1 MFKFCCTSSSRL
13 SIKKQIMT
21 QKRLLTL
28 AFMVVFLPSVVTLNS
43 GCGSSKKAK
52 AKAAEEARMAKERAD
67 RIKREEADKKRR
79 EEDEKQ
85 RALREPI
92 QKMEDYFRKVSTASN
107 VDNANAAIDQ
117 AMNMFSSPDAPVLIV
132 IKKTGDI
139 IDYDRPTTARQYF
152 DYMKDQKKT
161 FNQVDKLEFD
171 EKGKIKE
178 MILITQ

>member
-1 MFKFCCTSSSRL
+1 MFQFPFIGSIIL
-13 SIKKQIMT
+13 SNTKKMIVR
-21 QKRLLTL
+21 KKLFSI
-28 AFMVVFLPSVVTLNS
+28 AFMVLILPSIATLNT

-52 AKAAEEARMAKERAD
+52 AKAAEEARIAKEKEE
-67 RIKREEADKKRR
+67 RIKREEADRKRR

-85 RALREPI
+85 RALRAPI
-92 QKMEDYFRKVSTASN
+92 QKIEDYFRKVSTASN
-107 VDNANAAIDQ
+107 VENANAAIDQ

-139 IDYDRPTTARQYF
+139 IDYDRPTSARQYF
-152 DYMKDQKKT
+152 DYLKDQKKT
-161 FNQVDKLEFD
+161 FNKVDKLEFD